1 MARNTVQFQKGM
13 SDAQFIENFG
23 TEEQCQGAVFS
34 WRWPNGF
41 KCPTCQGEVYSE
53 IKSRH
58 LYQCS
63 QCRRQVSLTAGTIF
77 HASKLP
83 LSQWF
88 RAMYHLSQCKNGI
101 SALELSRRLG
111 VAYNTAWMLHHKLMQ
126 VMIER
131 DASKPLDG
139 PVHLDD
145 AYIGGARSDG
155 TTGRGASGKTP
166 FLAAVQIAAD
176 GKPHRLKFSRVA
188 DFSQHS
194 IRTWAKA
201 HLTPGCLVHSDGWP
215 GFAALAAAGHVHH
228 VTRTSAVLTGQ
239 TRKRAADN
247 PTFRWLNTLL
257 GNLKTSLRGTFHAVA
272 PRYVPRYLA
281 QAQYRFNRRYALD
294 QLLTRL
300 ANAAIQTKPNP
311 YRTLVKADYPA

>member
-1 MARNTVQFQKGM
+1 MAKNKVQFQKGM
-13 SDAQFIENFG
+13 SERQFIELFG
-23 TEEQCQGAVFS
+23 TEEQCRSVLFS
-34 WRWPNGF
+34 WRWPSGF
-41 KCPTCQGEVYSE
+41 KCPKCQGDVYSE
-53 IKSRH
+53 IKSRR
-58 LYQCS
+58 LFQCS
-63 QCRRQVSLTAGTIF
+63 TCRRQVSLTGSIF

-83 LSQWF
+83 LTQWF

-131 DASKPLDG
+131 DARTPLDG

-145 AYIGGARSDG
+145 SYIGGARSDG

-188 DFSQHS
+188 DFSRPA
-194 IRTWAKA
+194 IRQWAER
-201 HLTPGCLVHSDGWP
+201 HLVPGCVVHSDGWP
-215 GFAALAAAGHVHH
+215 GFTALAAAGHVHH
-228 VTRTSAVLTGQ
+228 VTRTSAIYTGQ

-257 GNLKTSLRGTFHAVA
+257 GNLKTSLRGTFHAIA

-281 QAQYRFNRRYALD
+281 QAQYRFNRRYRLD
-294 QLLTRL
+294 QILPRL
-300 ANAAIQTKPNP
+300 ANAAVQATPCP
-311 YRTLVKADYPA
+311 YRSLVKAEFHA

>member
-1 MARNTVQFQKGM
+1 MAKNKVQFQKGM
-13 SDAQFIENFG
+13 SERQFVELFG
-23 TEEQCQGAVFS
+23 TEEQCRSTLFS

-41 KCPTCQGEVYSE
+41 KCPKCQGEVYSE
-53 IKSRH
+53 IRSRR

-63 QCRRQVSLTAGTIF
+63 ACRRQVSLTAGSIF

-83 LSQWF
+83 LTQWF
-88 RAMYHLSQCKNGI
+88 RAMYHISQCKNGI

-131 DASKPLDG
+131 DARAPLDG

-145 AYIGGARSDG
+145 SYVGGARSDG

-188 DFSQHS
+188 DFSGPA
-194 IRTWAKA
+194 IRQWAER
-201 HLTPGCLVHSDGWP
+201 HLVPGCVVHSDGWP
-215 GFAALAAAGHVHH
+215 GFTALAAAGHVHH
-228 VTRTSAVLTGQ
+228 VTRTSAIYTGQ

-257 GNLKTSLRGTFHAVA
+257 GNLKNSLRGTFHAIA

-281 QAQYRFNRRYALD
+281 QAQYRFNRRYRLD
-294 QLLTRL
+294 QILPRL
-300 ANAAIQTKPNP
+300 ANAAVRTTPCP
-311 YRTLVKADYPA
+311 YRSLVKAEFPA

>member
-1 MARNTVQFQKGM
+1 MAKNKVQFQKGM
-13 SDAQFIENFG
+13 SERQFVELFG
-23 TEEQCQGAVFS
+23 TEEQCRSVLFS
-34 WRWPNGF
+34 WRWPSGF
-41 KCPTCQGEVYSE
+41 KCPKCQGDVYSE
-53 IKSRH
+53 IKSRR
-58 LYQCS
+58 LFQCS
-63 QCRRQVSLTAGTIF
+63 TCRRQVSLTAGSIF

-83 LSQWF
+83 LTQWF

-131 DASKPLDG
+131 DARTPLDG

-145 AYIGGARSDG
+145 SYIGGARSDG

-188 DFSQHS
+188 DFSRPA
-194 IRTWAKA
+194 IRQWAER
-201 HLTPGCLVHSDGWP
+201 HLVPGCVVHSDGWP
-215 GFAALAAAGHVHH
+215 GFTALAAAGHVHH
-228 VTRTSAVLTGQ
+228 VTRTSAIYTGQ

-257 GNLKTSLRGTFHAVA
+257 GNLKTSLRGTFHAIA

-281 QAQYRFNRRYALD
+281 QAQYRFNRRYRLD
-294 QLLTRL
+294 QILPRL
-300 ANAAIQTKPNP
+300 ANAAVRATPCP
-311 YRTLVKADYPA
+311 YRSLVKAEFHA

>member
-1 MARNTVQFQKGM
+1 MARNSIQFQKGM
-13 SDAQFIENFG
+13 SEAQFIEGFG
-23 TEEQCQGAVFS
+23 TEEQCRDAVFA
-34 WRWPNGF
+34 WRWPDGF
-41 KCPTCQGEVYSE
+41 KCSRCQGEVCSE

-63 QCRRQVSLTAGTIF
+63 RCRRQVSLTAGTIF

-83 LSQWF
+83 LTQWF
-88 RAMYHLSQCKNGI
+88 RAMYHLGQCKNGI

-131 DASKPLDG
+131 DADRPLDG

-188 DFSQHS
+188 DFSRRS
-194 IRTWAKA
+194 IRTWAET

-215 GFAALAAAGHVHH
+215 GFAA
-228 VTRTSAVLTGQ
+228 LTGQ

-257 GNLKTSLRGTFHAVA
+257 GNLKTSLRGTFHAIA

-294 QLLTRL
+294 QILPRL
-300 ANAAIQTKPNP
+300 ANAAINTKPAP
-311 YRTLVKADYPA
+311 YRILVKADYPA

>member
-1 MARNTVQFQKGM
+1 MAKNKVQFQKGM
-13 SDAQFIENFG
+13 SERQFVERFG
-23 TEEQCQGAVFS
+23 TEEQCRDAVFS
-34 WRWPNGF
+34 WRWPSGF
-41 KCPTCQGEVYSE
+41 KCPRCQGEVYSE
-53 IKSRH
+53 IKSRR

-63 QCRRQVSLTAGTIF
+63 SCRRQVSLTAGTIF

-83 LSQWF
+83 LTDWF
-88 RAMYHLSQCKNGI
+88 RAMYHISQCKNGI
-101 SALELSRRLG
+101 AALELSRRLG

-131 DASKPLDG
+131 DARTPLDG

-145 AYIGGARSDG
+145 SYIGGARSDG

-188 DFSQHS
+188 DLSQRS
-194 IRTWAKA
+194 IRKWAQR
-201 HLTPGCLVHSDGWP
+201 HLVPGCLVHSDGWP
-215 GFAALAAAGHVHH
+215 GFAALAAAGHVHQ

-257 GNLKTSLRGTFHAVA
+257 GNLKTSLRGTFHAIA

-281 QAQYRFNRRYALD
+281 QAQYRFNRRYSLE
-294 QLLTRL
+294 QILPRL
-300 ANAAIQTKPNP
+300 ANAAIQTAPSP
-311 YRTLVKADYPA
+311 YRTLVKAEFPA